1 MTNIVEIIA
10 RAIGGRTDDHC
21 MDLYSE
27 EARHVVT
34 ALHDAGY
41 AIVPVEPTEAMRTS
55 GGESMQAAR
64 EDDWRDDASDIYRAM
79 INAGKG
85 EG

>member
-10 RAIGGRTDDHC
+10 RAMVGKGLAPHSSTLKKAAAVQR
-21 MDLYSE
+21 
-27 EARHVVT
+27 

-41 AIVPVEPTEAMRTS
+41 AIVPLEPTEAMRTS